1 MDYQQWENPVTPKIL
16 ESRRWTCTLQDLF
29 SEHTKSKQDYELIQ
43 WNVSKLP
50 SVDILLMGNVVIHT
64 IVSIIEN
71 YENRTVTP
79 ISFRYDSVQSTVTNN
94 NFVQQTVINLAP
106 MMPNSRIF
114 LMIKYPEK
122 SDNRIFG
129 INDQNWNS
137 GVYWKVMLNSFDKYG
152 ELYCWLLHVIYFAVI
167 LINKHKFFIYF

>member
-29 SEHTKSKQDYELIQ
+29 SERTKSKQDYELIQ

-50 SVDILLMGNVVIHT
+50 SVDILLMGNVIIHT

-79 ISFRYDSVQSTVTNN
+79 ISFICEGRV
-94 NFVQQTVINLAP
+94 
-106 MMPNSRIF
+106 
-114 LMIKYPEK
+114 
-122 SDNRIFG
+122 G
-129 INDQNWNS
+129 I
-137 GVYWKVMLNSFDKYG
+137 
-152 ELYCWLLHVIYFAVI
+152 LLTCG
-167 LINKHKFFIYF
+167 KHLHDHFIYTRQIVFWIRFVKWVECIWFVSQNLGGHIYTSQRSCTLSEDTILGSISIF